1 MTSRLRFP
9 RTCPICG
16 RPPGRRTIGLPPEPP
31 EQPEQRDSALDAYV
45 ETTGTHPDERA
56 ELDSRVRPELTF
68 GFRQQ
73 QD

>member
-1 MTSRLRFP
+1 MRLVLTVFGHALVLEGNLH
-9 RTCPICG
+9 CS
-16 RPPGRRTIGLPPEPP
+16 EQS

-68 GFRQQ
+68 GFRQKQ
-73 QD
+73 G

>member
-1 MTSRLRFP
+1 MRLVLTVFGHALVLEGNLH
-9 RTCPICG
+9 CP
-16 RPPGRRTIGLPPEPP
+16 EQP

-56 ELDSRVRPELTF
+56 ELDSRVRPALTF

-73 QD
+73 QG

>member
-1 MTSRLRFP
+1 MRLALTVFGHALVLEGNLH
-9 RTCPICG
+9 CPE
-16 RPPGRRTIGLPPEPP
+16 PPEPP

>member
-1 MTSRLRFP
+1 MRLVLTVFGHALVLEGNLH
-9 RTCPICG
+9 C
-16 RPPGRRTIGLPPEPP
+16 P

-73 QD
+73 QG

>member
-1 MTSRLRFP
+1 MRLVLTVFGHALVLEGSLH
-9 RTCPICG
+9 C
-16 RPPGRRTIGLPPEPP
+16 P

-56 ELDSRVRPELTF
+56 ELDSRVRPALTF

-73 QD
+73 QG